1 MGGLKGQLIAQD
13 DGPAGVQII
22 AIAVQAQ
29 RMGQACKAEN
39 QQDKKVAKAANAGH
53 DGNPVV

>member
-29 RMGQACKAEN
+29 RMGQAS
-39 QQDKKVAKAANAGH
+39 
-53 DGNPVV
+53 